1 MRAALW
7 FIGLFGIAVA
17 VALFVGNNQGTVTLF
32 WPPYRIDLSLNMVLL
47 LLFAAF
53 VLCYAALRGLSVLAQ
68 LPRQARRWRE
78 QQKERA
84 MHHALLDALS
94 HLQAGRF
101 LRARKSALAA
111 LSLEESLSAVAQVP
125 HGRQLRAR
133 AHMIAAEG
141 SHALQDTLQRE
152 AHLAQVLECAPLDGT
167 AVEQE
172 TREGAQMRAARWAL
186 DDRDALLAL
195 ERLSAL
201 PQGASRRTLALRIKL
216 KAARLARHTE
226 PALETARML
235 AKHRAFS
242 PAASASIVRGLLLE
256 LIHDA
261 RDTGRLQ
268 QLWLDLDPEERAMP
282 EIAIPAARQLVRLG
296 GDRSQARA
304 WLLPVWEYATAR
316 LDGLSESQMQ
326 TLVLALQD
334 CLDGLDSQ
342 WLARI
347 EAASRANPREPRL
360 QYLAGMACVQRQL
373 WGKAHQL
380 LSQSAPQL
388 GAGPLRVHAWQQ
400 LAYMAEHRN
409 DSEAAAAAW
418 KQAGLAQ

>member
-7 FIGLFGIAVA
+7 FMGLFGIAVA

-47 LLFAAF
+47 LLLAAF
-53 VLCYAALRGLSVLAQ
+53 LLCHAALRGLAVLTQ
-68 LPRQARRWRE
+68 LPRQARRWRG

-111 LSLEESLSAVAQVP
+111 LAHEESLSDVP
-125 HGRQLRAR
+125 HGRQLRAT
-133 AHMIAAEG
+133 AHMVAAEG
-141 SHALQDTLQRE
+141 SHALQDTPQRE
-152 AHLAQVLECAPLDGT
+152 LHLEKVLECAPIDGS
-167 AVEQE
+167 AIDLE

-186 DDRDALLAL
+186 DDRDAPLAL
-195 ERLSAL
+195 ERLAAL
-201 PQGASRRTLALRIKL
+201 PLGASRRTLALRIKL
-216 KAARLARHTE
+216 KAARLARDTE

-256 LIHDA
+256 LIHDTH
-261 RDTGRLQ
+261 DTSRLQ
-268 QLWLDLDPEERAMP
+268 QVWLDLDPEERAMP
-282 EIAIPAARQLVRLG
+282 EIAIPAARRLVRLG

-304 WLLPVWEYATAR
+304 WLLPVWEYATTR
-316 LDGLSESQMQ
+316 IDTLSESQMQ
-326 TLVLALQD
+326 TLVLTLQE
-334 CLDGLDSQ
+334 CLDGIDSQ

-347 EAASRANPREPRL
+347 ESAARAHPREPRL
-360 QYLAGMACVQRQL
+360 QYLAGMACVQREL

-380 LSQSAPQL
+380 LSHSAPQL
-388 GAGPLRVHAWQQ
+388 DAGPLRVQAWQQ
-400 LAYMAEHRN
+400 LARMAEHRN
-409 DSEAAAAAW
+409 DEEAAAAAW
-418 KQAGLAQ
+418 KKAALGQ

>member
-53 VLCYAALRGLSVLAQ
+53 VLCHAALRGLSVLTQ

-111 LSLEESLSAVAQVP
+111 LSLQESLPDVP
-125 HGRQLRAR
+125 HGQQLRAT
-133 AHMIAAEG
+133 AHMVAAEG
-141 SHALQDTLQRE
+141 SHALQDTPQRE
-152 AHLAQVLECAPLDGT
+152 THLAQVLECAPHDGT

-172 TREGAQMRAARWAL
+172 TREGAQMRSARWAL

-195 ERLSAL
+195 ERLAAL
-201 PQGASRRTLALRIKL
+201 PQGAGRRTLALRIKL
-216 KAARLARHTE
+216 KAARLARHTG

-256 LIHDA
+256 LIHET
-261 RDTGRLQ
+261 RDTGHLQ

-304 WLLPVWEYATAR
+304 WLLPVWEFATSR
-316 LDGLSESQMQ
+316 LDGLNDSQMQ

-373 WGKAHQL
+373 WGKAHQQ

-388 GAGPLRVHAWQQ
+388 AAGPLRVHAWQQ
-400 LAYMAEHRN
+400 LARMAEHRG
-409 DSEAAAAAW
+409 DGEAAAAAW
-418 KQAGLAQ
+418 KQAALAH